1 MPGVRFILLG
11 TGFFGRKWLETL
23 KAHPDCALAAVI
35 SRTPERAAA
44 TAAELGLPAPAFAS
58 LDEACPRVAA
68 DAALVTLPQALH
80 RDAIVSALRHGLHV
94 LTEKPLA
101 LDMAEGSAIL
111 EAARARRDRWVMVN
125 QNFRWRAPIQV
136 LRRALLAGEIG
147 QPQTILYECAMD
159 NRRAT
164 VGGWREA
171 LPDPYLQDMAI
182 HHFDLLRYLT
192 GREAEE
198 VFVRAFR
205 PSWTWFAGRPAA
217 AGFLRFGDVAVSYSG
232 TFAARGRETLPEGSI
247 TLTGERGTLRLDERG
262 EVTLHRDG
270 RATALPRPALPRED
284 LAATLDQFV
293 AAVRGRTQP
302 ETRLEDNL
310 KSFAIVCAALESSQT
325 GRPVA
330 VPPLLASLSL

>member
-11 TGFFGRKWLETL
+11 TGFFGRKWVETL
-23 KAHPDCALAAVI
+23 KAHPDCALAAVV
-35 SRTPERAAA
+35 SRTPDRAAT
-44 TAAELGLPAPAFAS
+44 TAAEVGLPTPTFAS
-58 LDEACPRVAA
+58 LEEACRGAAA

-80 RDAIVSALRHGLHV
+80 REAIVGALRHGLHV

-111 EAARARRDRWVMVN
+111 EAARAHRDRWVVVN
-125 QNFRWRAPIQV
+125 QNFRWRAPIQA
-136 LRRALLAGEIG
+136 LRWALLAGEIG
-147 QPQTILYECAMD
+147 RPQTILLECAMD

-192 GREAEE
+192 GLEADE
-198 VFVRAFR
+198 VFIRSFR

-270 RATALPRPALPRED
+270 RATPLPRPALPRED
-284 LAATLDQFV
+284 LAATLDRFV
-293 AAVRGRTQP
+293 ATVQGRTPP

-310 KSFAIVCAALESSQT
+310 KSFAIVCAAIESSQT

-330 VPPLLASLSL
+330 VPPFLTPLSL

>member
-1 MPGVRFILLG
+1 MASVRFLLLG
-11 TGFFGRKWLETL
+11 TGFFARKWLETL
-23 KAHPDCALAAVI
+23 KAHPDCALAGVI

-44 TAAELGLPAPAFAS
+44 TCAELGLPAPAFAT
-58 LDEACPRVAA
+58 LEQARARVTA

-80 RDAIVSALRHGLHV
+80 REAIAGALACGLHV

-101 LDMAEGSAIL
+101 MDMAEAAAIL
-111 EAARARRDRWVMVN
+111 EAARARADRCVMVN
-125 QNFRWRAPIQV
+125 QNFRWRPTAQA
-136 LRRALLAGEIG
+136 LRRALLDGAIG
-147 QPQTILYECAMD
+147 PPQTILHECAMD
-159 NRRAT
+159 NRRVT

-192 GREAEE
+192 GREAVE

-217 AGFLRFGDVAVSYSG
+217 AGFLQFGDVAVSYSG
-232 TFAARGRETLPEGSI
+232 TFAARGRETLPEGAI
-247 TLTGERGTLRLDERG
+247 ALTGEGGTLRLDERG
-262 EVTLHRDG
+262 EVSLHRDG
-270 RATALPRPALPRED
+270 RLTALPRPALARED

-293 AAVRGRTQP
+293 IALRSGARP
-302 ETRLEDNL
+302 ETSLEDNL
-310 KSFAIVCAALESSQT
+310 KSFAIVCAALESSQS

-330 VPPLLASLSL
+330 VSPLLASLSL